1 MNRKTLKSVLKLV
14 KPHSFFVALS
24 ALCAVFSVAAALLI
38 PVLTGDAIDCML
50 GKDSV
55 DFSGVLKK
63 VITIAAVAIAAALSQ
78 YFMSL
83 CNNKITYFVCRDLR
97 GKLGKKLHSLPIS
110 YIDSHSFGDLLS
122 RMVSDVDAFADGLL
136 MGFTQLFTGVITI
149 GAILVIM
156 FVLNRRI
163 ALAVFVLTPLSVFVS
178 KFIATRTHKYFTRQ
192 ASVRGE
198 QTALINELIEGQQVL
213 KAFGAESRS
222 LEDFDKINTELQ
234 DAALKATFFSSL
246 TNPSTRLVNNIV
258 YAIVT
263 LLGAVLC
270 IAGGGII
277 TVGGLSVFLSYAN
290 QYAKPFNEISGVITE
305 FQNALTCA
313 GRIEEV
319 LEAENQ
325 PAEPEN
331 PLCPPVNGDVGFEAV
346 SFRYVKERPLIE
358 NFDLEVKSGQCVAI
372 VGPTGCGKTTLINLL
387 MRFYDVDSGA
397 IRVDNADIRKMRRSD
412 LRSRYGMVL
421 QDTWLCHGTVKEN
434 IAYGKPDASDEEII
448 DAAKKAHAHSFIM
461 RLENGY
467 DTEIS
472 GEGANLSAGQK
483 QLLCIARAMLCRP
496 PMLILDEATSSI
508 DTRTELKIQEAFDE
522 MMEGRTSFIVAHRLS
537 TIKKADLILVMK
549 DGKIIEKGN
558 HGELLKKGGFYKAL
572 YESQFAK
579 I

>member
-313 GRIEEV
+313 GRIE
-319 LEAENQ
+319 
-325 PAEPEN
+325 
-331 PLCPPVNGDVGFEAV
+331 
-346 SFRYVKERPLIE
+346 
-358 NFDLEVKSGQCVAI
+358 
-372 VGPTGCGKTTLINLL
+372 
-387 MRFYDVDSGA
+387 
-397 IRVDNADIRKMRRSD
+397 
-412 LRSRYGMVL
+412 
-421 QDTWLCHGTVKEN
+421 
-434 IAYGKPDASDEEII
+434 
-448 DAAKKAHAHSFIM
+448 
-461 RLENGY
+461 
-467 DTEIS
+467 
-472 GEGANLSAGQK
+472 
-483 QLLCIARAMLCRP
+483 
-496 PMLILDEATSSI
+496 
-508 DTRTELKIQEAFDE
+508 
-522 MMEGRTSFIVAHRLS
+522 
-537 TIKKADLILVMK
+537 
-549 DGKIIEKGN
+549 
-558 HGELLKKGGFYKAL
+558 
-572 YESQFAK
+572 
-579 I
+579 

>member
-38 PVLTGDAIDCML
+38 PVFTGDAIDCML
-50 GKDSV
+50 GKGSV

-63 VITIAAVAIAAALSQ
+63 VITIAAVALAAALSQ

-122 RMVSDVDAFADGLL
+122 RMISDVDAFADGLL

-222 LEDFDKINTELQ
+222 LEDFDKINSELQ

-358 NFDLEVKSGQCVAI
+358 NFDLDVESGQCVAI

-387 MRFYDVDSGA
+387 MRFYDVNSGA
-397 IRVDNADIRKMRRSD
+397 IKVDNADIRKMRRHD

-461 RLENGY
+461 RLKNGY

-508 DTRTELKIQEAFDE
+508 DTRTELKIQAAFDE

-558 HGELLKKGGFYKAL
+558 HSELLKKGGFYKAL

-579 I
+579 V